1 MTFISPGKLTGM
13 LLFILFS
20 LPYAGSAQNADEKA
34 ISQQVNRFF
43 KATQEK
49 NWDAVL
55 DLTYPRLFELAPREQ
70 IRKLFTEMESEGMT
84 FSFHDLEI
92 EQISPVTVI
101 GEEQFARIDY
111 GSLMKI
117 HLQGE
122 EFEDAS
128 TIDLLQGSFE
138 QSFGTGN
145 VQYVPEENTFRVNS
159 TKTMLAVARKTN
171 NDWKFIEINPAQKD
185 LMKNILPVEILDM
198 F

>member
-20 LPYAGSAQNADEKA
+20 LPYAGSAQNADEEA